1 MNLEESILSDQTKII
16 NIVMT
21 QTTYSA
27 DEAKEKLAK
36 HNNDYVKVIKEFMG
50 IPEKKPTKIKS
61 VNQEI
66 YRQIRSTMDSQMQSY
81 REKNPINI
89 EHVREN
95 FAEADSKLKLQ
106 KLN

>member
-1 MNLEESILSDQTKII
+1 MNLEESILRDQTNIIKII
-16 NIVMT
+16 MA

-27 DEAKEKLAK
+27 EEAKEKLAK
-36 HNNDYVKVIKEFMG
+36 HNNDYVNVIKEFMG
-50 IPEKKPTKIKS
+50 IPEKKPTRIKS

-95 FAEADSKLKLQ
+95 FAEADSKLKSQ